1 MYKYL
6 LGILAGMVIVPLMQ
20 MVEIGRP
27 LGIEFYGIPLLIAI
41 SVIFGTWYFSFKV
54 LKDDPKNL
62 N

>member
-6 LGILAGMVIVPLMQ
+6 LGMMAGMVIVPLMH
-20 MVEIGRP
+20 MVETGRP

-54 LKDDPKNL
+54 LEDGSKG
-62 N
+62 